1 MERLKSILQ
10 FINEDDIVADIGCD
24 HGYLLELAIKY
35 KNIKKCYAVDN
46 KIGPLNS
53 AKKNLE
59 KYDNVSFVLSDGL
72 IELDSDDI
80 NCVVIAGMGGML
92 INKIFNDSKEKFK
105 NIQKIIVAPN
115 KDVDKVRMNFTLNGF
130 KITDETICFEGD
142 IYYEIL
148 VFEIGEQKLSE
159 KEILFGPKLLKGNN
173 QLFLDKLINSYVSML
188 YSKSKREI
196 CKKIAEVIY
205 DKCK

>member
-24 HGYLLELAIKY
+24 HGYLLELAIKN

-92 INKIFNDSKEKFK
+92 INKIFNDSKDKFK

-130 KITDETICFEGD
+130 KITEETICFEGD

-159 KEILFGPKLLKGNN
+159 KEILFGPELLKGNN

>member
-24 HGYLLELAIKY
+24 HGYLLELAIKN
-35 KNIKKCYAVDN
+35 KKIKKCYAVDN

-115 KDVDKVRMNFTLNGF
+115 KDVDKVRMNFTQNGF

>member
-92 INKIFNDSKEKFK
+92 INKIFNHAASL
-105 NIQKIIVAPN
+105 
-115 KDVDKVRMNFTLNGF
+115 MT
-130 KITDETICFEGD
+130 
-142 IYYEIL
+142 EIL
-148 VFEIGEQKLSE
+148 RRPDG
-159 KEILFGPKLLKGNN
+159 
-173 QLFLDKLINSYVSML
+173 
-188 YSKSKREI
+188 
-196 CKKIAEVIY
+196 C
-205 DKCK
+205 